1 MQSFREARRD
11 KKAFFNEQ
19 CKELEK
25 NNIMRKSRDLFEK
38 IGDIKETFHAR
49 MDTIKERNGS
59 DLTEAEEIKKRW
71 QGYTEELHEKTLN
84 DPDNHDGVIIHLEPD
99 TLNCEVKS
107 ALGSITRNKA
117 SGGDRIPAE
126 LFKTLKVNVVKVLCS
141 LCQQIWKT
149 QK

>member
-1 MQSFREARRD
+1 MG
-11 KKAFFNEQ
+11 KT
-19 CKELEK
+19 
-25 NNIMRKSRDLFEK
+25 RDLFEK

-99 TLNCEVKS
+99 ILEGKVKW
-107 ALGSITRNKA
+107 ALGRIITNKA
-117 SGGDRIPAE
+117 GGRDSISAE
-126 LFKTLKVNVVKVLCS
+126 LFKILKR
-141 LCQQIWKT
+141 
-149 QK
+149 